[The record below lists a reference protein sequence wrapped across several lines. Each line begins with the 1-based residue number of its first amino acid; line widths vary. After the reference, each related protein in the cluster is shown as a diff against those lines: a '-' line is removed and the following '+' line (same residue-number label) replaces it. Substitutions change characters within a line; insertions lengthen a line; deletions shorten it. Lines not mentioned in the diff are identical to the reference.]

1 VESGPIGSRTLDV
14 KSGPVGSR
22 ESDMKSGPVGSRV
35 TAAEGADAV
44 ERRGLGGVGTSYD
57 RVGADQDRVGTD
69 LDRVGADRELDV
81 GRKVGAGRIGK
92 GFPLQSPPLQ
102 ISIDSM
108 RRWLWGL
115 GKRGLSRRP

>member
-1 VESGPIGSRTLDV
+1 MADVESGPIGSRTLDV

-57 RVGADQDRVGTD
+57 RVGTD
-69 LDRVGADRELDV
+69 LDRVGADRESDV
-81 GRKVGAGRIGK
+81 GRKVGAGWIGK

-108 RRWLWGL
+108 RRWLWESGE
-115 GKRGLSRRP
+115 RGLSRRP

>member
-1 VESGPIGSRTLDV
+1 
-14 KSGPVGSR
+14 
-22 ESDMKSGPVGSRV
+22 M

-69 LDRVGADRELDV
+69 LDRESDV

-108 RRWLWGL
+108 RRWLWESGE
-115 GKRGLSRRP
+115 RGLSRRP